1 MISNS
6 LLYWYQ
12 HLPQMINPVAVA
24 IGFLSVRWYSLMYL
38 IGLFVVWQLVQWRI
52 KKGEAKALQNKKFEK
67 TDIFFDFFLVSFVSG
82 LVGGRIGYVL
92 FYDLSFFLAHPMQII
107 SPFDLASGDFMGF
120 YGMSYYGALIT
131 ALLGALLFSKIRQIN
146 FLTLADF
153 IVPALPAGY
162 FFGRV
167 GNFLNGELFG
177 RITTSKFGMYF
188 TTSPEVLRYPSQ
200 LLEAFFEGILLFAV
214 LWKMRNQKR
223 FKPGSLLLLY
233 LFGYGAV
240 RFFCEFFRQTD
251 AQSGFIV
258 DGLTMGQIL
267 SIVLILA
274 LLIVL
279 FFKNRKSDII

>member
-1 MISNS
+1 
-6 LLYWYQ
+6 
-12 HLPQMINPVAVA
+12 MINPVAVA

-38 IGLFVVWQLVQWRI
+38 VGLFVVWQLVQWRI
-52 KKGEAKALQNKKFEK
+52 RKGEAIALQNKKFEK
-67 TDIFFDFFLVSFVSG
+67 TDIFFDFFLVSFLSG

-107 SPFDLASGDFMGF
+107 SPFDLASGDFVGF

-131 ALLGALLFSKIRQIN
+131 ALLGALLFSKIKQIN
-146 FLTLADF
+146 FLTLADL

-188 TTSPEVLRYPSQ
+188 TTSPGVLRYPSQ
-200 LLEAFFEGILLFAV
+200 LFEAFFEGILLFAV

-233 LFGYGAV
+233 LFGYGTM
-240 RFFCEFFRQTD
+240 RFFCEFFRQPD

-274 LLIVL
+274 LLIAL